1 MDKILGILQKTN
13 PNQEGQPDDGTPWY
27 LKYGSRVLGIGGA
40 FFCILFGLWN
50 CLGILLAQVMCLVSG
65 IIQICVGFVVLAIE
79 APFCCMFI
87 DHVQTLSSKVESR
100 PLWNKAALYCI
111 ISIIPVILCPGL
123 GSIFACGL
131 VFACGVIYG
140 MMGLGKKASLDDMR
154 RAAAAQQTTNKT
166 STAPG
171 VNLVSNAAPMAV
183 SSPPPYVQ
191 TV

>member
-27 LKYGSRVLGIGGA
+27 FRYGSRVLGISGA

-50 CLGILLAQVMCLVSG
+50 CLGILLAQLMCLVSG

-87 DHVQTLSSKVESR
+87 DHVQTLSTKVDSR

-111 ISIIPVILCPGL
+111 ISIVPVILCPGL
-123 GSIFACGL
+123 GSLFPCGL
-131 VFACGVIYG
+131 VFACGVFYG
-140 MMGLGKKASLDDMR
+140 MMGLGKKGSREDMAAVASPTS
-154 RAAAAQQTTNKT
+154 QTMPQSHDQHNILIEDPDVWR
-166 STAPG
+166 S
-171 VNLVSNAAPMAV
+171 
-183 SSPPPYVQ
+183 
-191 TV
+191 